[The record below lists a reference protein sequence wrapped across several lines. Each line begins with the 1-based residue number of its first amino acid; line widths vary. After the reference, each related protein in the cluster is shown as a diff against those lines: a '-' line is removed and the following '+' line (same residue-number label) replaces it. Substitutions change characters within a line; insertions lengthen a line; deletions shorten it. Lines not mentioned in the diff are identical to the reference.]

1 MNSLSRIKEDID
13 IDDILSK
20 AKDYIED
27 EEQLSI
33 IEKAYQFAL
42 KKHEGQFRKTGE
54 DYISHPLNVSFILT
68 SIYADYETISAG
80 LLHDVLEECDC
91 TIDELE
97 EKFGKNISDFLE
109 SSTII

>member
-33 IEKAYQFAL
+33 IEKAYQFAYRW
-42 KKHEGQFRKTGE
+42 K
-54 DYISHPLNVSFILT
+54 I
-68 SIYADYETISAG
+68 
-80 LLHDVLEECDC
+80 
-91 TIDELE
+91 
-97 EKFGKNISDFLE
+97 
-109 SSTII
+109 